1 MITRDRMGQ
10 PYKAHE
16 MLLGDR
22 MGVSH
27 ETYVKLTP
35 KNKQHYKLWVTA
47 YKAGITAGEDV
58 NPDPMI
64 VTGRAGGTVK
74 KWVVDDG
81 PCGFAQVNVPGNT
94 SFGKFA
100 KKYLDWSRDNYRGGN
115 YYWIGE
121 FGQSY
126 TRKTAMANKIN
137 EVLNSAGLKASST
150 SRLD

>member
-1 MITRDRMGQ
+1 MMTRDRMGQ

-35 KNKQHYKLWVTA
+35 KNKQHYKLWVAA
-47 YKAGITAGEDV
+47 YKAGIAAGEDV
-58 NPDPMI
+58 NPEPMV
-64 VTGRAGGTVK
+64 VTGYGK
-74 KWVVDDG
+74 EWVVDDG

-100 KKYLDWSRDNYRGGN
+100 KKYLDWSRDSYRGGN

-126 TRKTAMANKIN
+126 TRKSVMANKIS
-137 EVLNSAGLKASST
+137 EVLTSAGLPSSSS

>member
-1 MITRDRMGQ
+1 MMTRDRMGQ

-35 KNKQHYKLWVTA
+35 KNKQHYKLWVAA
-47 YKAGITAGEDV
+47 YKAGIAAGEDV
-58 NPDPMI
+58 NPEPMV
-64 VTGRAGGTVK
+64 VTGYGK
-74 KWVVDDG
+74 EWVVDDG

-100 KKYLDWSRDNYRGGN
+100 KMYLDWSRDSYRGGN
-115 YYWIGE
+115 YFWIGE

-126 TRKTAMANKIN
+126 TRKSVMANKIS
-137 EVLNSAGLKASST
+137 EVLTSAGLPSSSS